1 MLKRTISALI
11 LSAAIPVAALAQ
23 TEDAT
28 QTAPATPAP
37 VASESNSAQDNTT
50 AQPMEQASASDATTA
65 GPFVT
70 VPETGAWRV
79 SDLEGKEVYSA
90 ENESIGQ
97 INDVLVSQNGSVNA
111 VVVGV
116 GGFLGL
122 GERNVAVDISAL
134 QLGPGDMANSA
145 TAPEAAPGVS
155 SETTAST
162 STTTATPNSAA
173 PAADG
178 AQVTE
183 VETGADRLPER
194 IVLNVTRQQVEDA
207 PEFEGVEASQQ

>member
-23 TEDAT
+23 AGGAT

-37 VASESNSAQDNTT
+37 MASDHNNAQDKSM
-50 AQPMEQASASDATTA
+50 PMEQASASGATTA

-70 VPETGAWRV
+70 VPESGAWRV
-79 SDLEGKEVYSA
+79 SDLEGKEVYGA

-111 VVVGV
+111 VIVGV

-122 GERNVAVDISAL
+122 GEKNVAVDISAL
-134 QLGPGDMANSA
+134 QLGPGSMSNNAA
-145 TAPEAAPGVS
+145 AAETAPAES
-155 SETTAST
+155 SATTAST
-162 STTTATPNSAA
+162 PTTTAAPTPNSAA

-178 AQVTE
+178 AEVAE
-183 VETGADRLPER
+183 VEAGTDGLPER
-194 IVLNVTRQQVEDA
+194 IVLNVTRQQLQDA
-207 PEFEGVEASQQ
+207 PEFEGVKAAQQ